1 MITQLY
7 IRNYAIIK
15 EIDIQFQEGLSIIT
29 GETGAGKSILIGAL
43 SLILGERAD
52 SQSLLNPNE
61 KCIIEGRFDI
71 KFLPKVKLYLT
82 EHQFDVYDE
91 LIIRREI
98 VSTGKSR
105 IFINDTP
112 ATLSLLNP
120 LSALLID
127 LHRQFDTL
135 EIHHSNHQLNIV
147 DDIANL
153 QADIA
158 IYEKAFTEW
167 KSVQKKYNELV
178 EKNKLIKQENDYN
191 QYLYDELEKLNL
203 QTDELEEIEK
213 ELLLLSNSESLKLG
227 LQKASFILS
236 QSEQP
241 VLSELKTAIQSIES
255 FASSSEK
262 IQEITSRIQS
272 TIIELKDIN
281 AELDELY
288 ENTNYNEEKI
298 VQLTDRLNDG
308 NRLLKKHHAQQTNEL
323 IALQQQLETKLNQA
337 AHADDAEKELKEVIE
352 TLFVDVA
359 SKAEKLSKARNN
371 IIPTINTQVNTLLGK
386 VGMPNAQLNIAQ
398 TTVDYNSTGKD
409 KIEFLFDANKTGKFQ
424 SIAKVASGGELSRL
438 MLCIKSLQAK
448 STNMP
453 TLIFDEIDTGI
464 SGETA
469 IQVGHIMKELSL
481 NHQIISITHLPQIA
495 SKAEQH
501 LYIYKEENT
510 QGEVF
515 TKVKKLEGEDRI
527 NVLAEMLSGK
537 GSTLQAKEMIIQLM
551 K

>member
-1 MITQLY
+1 VITQLY

-371 IIPTINTQVNTLLGK
+371 IIPTINTQVNMLLGK